1 MAKSVTKKTAT
12 KKAPAKATKK
22 VATKS
27 KKTESVEKFESA
39 KKYRNGTSART
50 FAKNLKAA
58 LVGQERYTPDLDLAI
73 RMAASAMHLE
83 SRASAELA
91 DCVSL
96 TVIKTSKFGEEEIEH
111 PMLKTQR
118 ALTAEA
124 RKWLQVLGL
133 TADDIINKQ
142 RDALTEFDQYLD
154 RE

>member
-12 KKAPAKATKK
+12 KKAPAKATKT
-22 VATKS
+22 VATKP

-91 DCVSL
+91 DRTKL
-96 TVIKTSKFGEEEIEH
+96 TVVKTSKFGEEEIEH

-154 RE
+154 QE